1 MRAFVVTA
9 SVVLA
14 CAACGGSTP
23 PAQSASSDTT
33 ALETSGGSSK
43 EAPADSASPASTD
56 APAAAATPAAAST
69 ASSAPSGAAAAAD
82 SAPAATFHP
91 APSVTGAID
100 GQSFAPKVAQILAP
114 MKKDGRVAIT
124 LTEASECPAPG
135 DAKSDHASMTMI
147 VPWQDG
153 YKVDLASLKGI
164 GKKAGDIS
172 FKRGKKDATAFKP
185 SGLVT
190 VVSAPM
196 EKGGKGKL
204 KIDLQSGDY
213 MLNGDLDIEVCVSP
227 K

>member
-23 PAQSASSDTT
+23 PAQSASTDTT
-33 ALETSGGSSK
+33 SLESGGSSK

-69 ASSAPSGAAAAAD
+69 ASSASSGAPAAAAD

-100 GQSFAPKVAQILAP
+100 GQSFAPKVAQILTP
-114 MKKDGRVAIT
+114 LKKDGRAVIT

-135 DAKSDHASMTMI
+135 DAKSDHATLTMV

-153 YKVDLASLKGI
+153 YKVDIASLKGT

-172 FKRGKKDATAFKP
+172 FKHGKKDSAGFKP

-190 VVSAPM
+190 VVSAPT

-213 MLNGDLDIEVCVSP
+213 MLNGDLDIEVCVAP